1 MSALALL
8 SAESMVCAED
18 SALGLGTAATF
29 LVIARRERE
38 IAMMTGDVTALW
50 SVEVTIVMDQ
60 DSVAA
65 MTAVKCQILQPLSLP
80 HLCQPLWT
88 LMNLQWQPVQVTCKW
103 ATHLSVIQDHKLIC
117 EAWSSQ
123 YLLKYFQKSPTQPQ
137 IKQAP
142 IKEEMVRATITL
154 GIHALDYS

>member
-1 MSALALL
+1 MKTGNVWVHSPVVIIVTVLALDLAAVMNVADNPKGTRAKIAPLTMSALEIL
-8 SAESMVCAED
+8 SAESMVFAED
-18 SALGLGTAATF
+18 PVLGLVTAATF

-88 LMNLQWQPVQVTCKW
+88 LMNLQ
-103 ATHLSVIQDHKLIC
+103 
-117 EAWSSQ
+117 
-123 YLLKYFQKSPTQPQ
+123 
-137 IKQAP
+137 
-142 IKEEMVRATITL
+142 
-154 GIHALDYS
+154 